1 MSKSRRR
8 ESIVPVSYTHLIR
21 FYNGVYWGIGNAG
34 QEVDSAFILSL
45 SKGLQA
51 SKGKTFTVNAGEN
64 EHIFYAVPS
73 RYGTCMFNVGGFDG
87 GFSKVT
93 TFDFV
98 NASGF
103 KESYDVYQLS
113 LIHI

>member
-1 MSKSRRR
+1 M
-8 ESIVPVSYTHLIR
+8 
-21 FYNGVYWGIGNAG
+21 
-34 QEVDSAFILSL
+34 SL

-103 KESYDVYQLS
+103 KESYDVYKSTNDNLGS
-113 LIHI
+113 TTVTVK